1 MSLHRPVLIYGC
13 SSVTQSPKLLGPPQD
28 ALYCRI
34 AHADQSY
41 ICLCDVFY
49 SRAAAHEKEN
59 VPLIST
65 MQEKE
70 KKKGKLYT
78 KRTRTSQEDDD
89 GIGSCTLT
97 CLESN

>member
-1 MSLHRPVLIYGC
+1 M
-13 SSVTQSPKLLGPPQD
+13 TQSPKLLGPPQD

-59 VPLIST
+59 VPLVST

-70 KKKGKLYT
+70 KKKKASCIQNEHVRH
-78 KRTRTSQEDDD
+78 KRTMM
-89 GIGSCTLT
+89 G
-97 CLESN
+97 LEAVP